1 MDLNDLLAEVDG
13 IGQFEQA
20 AAATATRPLLSER
33 SEHTPDGEMSLP
45 LNAPLPIQ
53 PTVERITLPTAEP
66 ISGPLPAAAREPQRS
81 ERIAPHAPQF
91 SSLDLI
97 MDIELEV
104 MVELGQARLPLK
116 KMIAIQPGDN
126 FLLEGRADTPLKIFV
141 NEQLVAY
148 GEPLVVDGSLAIR
161 LVELL
166 PTGTE
171 G

>member
-20 AAATATRPLLSER
+20 AAATATQPILPER
-33 SEHTPDGEMSLP
+33 TEHAPAEEMSLP
-45 LNAPLPIQ
+45 VNAPLPVQ
-53 PTVERITLPTAEP
+53 PTVERITLPETEQVTEP
-66 ISGPLPAAAREPQRS
+66 MRS
-81 ERIAPHAPQF
+81 EHIAPQAPQF
-91 SSLDLI
+91 SSLDMI

-104 MVELGQARLPLK
+104 LVELGQARLPLK

-161 LVELL
+161 LTELL
-166 PTGTE
+166 PTRTE

>member
-13 IGQFEQA
+13 IGQFEQT
-20 AAATATRPLLSER
+20 AAATATRPLLSEH
-33 SEHTPDGEMSLP
+33 SEQAPEREMSLP
-45 LNAPLPIQ
+45 MSAPLPTQ
-53 PTVERITLPTAEP
+53 PTVERITLPATEP
-66 ISGPLPAAAREPQRS
+66 ILEPMRS
-81 ERIAPHAPQF
+81 ERTTPQAPQF
-91 SSLDLI
+91 SSLDMV

-104 MVELGQARLPLK
+104 LVELGQARLPLK

-141 NEQLVAY
+141 NDQLVAY